1 MAKQLITDYFRLNNA
16 KQLRESIS
24 EAANNAYYV
33 FVGRH
38 TSYANGDA
46 IVPSPI
52 NSIQEID
59 VDSFRNMIFGK
70 RVSADDAKI
79 MISRYD
85 WISNTV
91 YTKYDSNVDLSNT
104 AFYVLTDAAAQYHVF
119 KVLDNNG
126 GAPSTQRPE
135 FADTAADDEYY
146 STSDGYVWKYM
157 YSISKNDF
165 DKFSTA
171 DFIPVI
177 PNANVTA
184 NAVSGAIDV
193 ITISSGGSNYNS
205 SFANTF
211 EATNL
216 RIGGDTTKYGL
227 ASGASAN
234 NDFYNDSFMYISTG
248 TGLGQIR
255 KIVDYAVI
263 GTDKVAT
270 IDTAFTV
277 APDTTSSYEI
287 TPSINILGDGSNA
300 KARALVNT
308 SSGNSIYRVE
318 IIERGQN
325 YSFATATVV
334 GNTGGV
340 SNAASLS
347 VIIGPKG
354 GHGADPEYELG
365 GKYLGFSVSFANT
378 EANTIPSTNDFR
390 TIGILKDPL
399 FANVEF
405 ALSSVIGA
413 YVDEEIVSQANTN
426 ASGVVTYFS
435 GSTLRLSNVTGT
447 FTTGQI
453 VTGATSNA
461 TANVSSYQIN
471 NITKNF
477 NTFDQRAKYTYS
489 TVTGTFQADD
499 PVYQTDLST
508 TNAVFHSIDSNYI
521 FLTDER
527 GTFNPTIDLIGNTSS
542 ASANITSKLPPDL
555 VIGSGEVLYIE
566 NTDSISRSNNQTE
579 VIKIIMKF

>member
-33 FVGRH
+33 FVGKH
-38 TSYANGDA
+38 TPYTSGDA
-46 IVPSPI
+46 NVPTPT
-52 NSIQEID
+52 NSTQEID
-59 VDSFRNMIFGK
+59 VDSYRNMIFGK
-70 RVSADDAKI
+70 RVAADDVKI
-79 MISRYD
+79 MVRRYD
-85 WISNTV
+85 WVSNTV
-91 YTKYDSNVDLSNT
+91 YAKYDSAADLSNS
-104 AFYVLTDAAAQYHVF
+104 AFYTLTNGASQYHVF
-119 KVLDNNG
+119 KVLDNND
-126 GAPSTQRPE
+126 GAPSTQQPE
-135 FADTAADDEYY
+135 FADTGADDEYY

-157 YSISKNDF
+157 YSITKSEF
-165 DKFSTA
+165 DKFATA

-177 PNANVTA
+177 PNANVVA

-193 ITISSGGSNYNS
+193 ITITSGGSSYNS

-234 NDFYNDSFMYISTG
+234 NDFYNDSFIYISSG

-263 GTDKVAT
+263 GTDKVIT
-270 IDTAFTV
+270 VDSAFVT

-287 TPSINILGDGSNA
+287 TPSINIVGDGSNA

-340 SNAASLS
+340 SNAASLG
-347 VIIGPKG
+347 VVIGPKG
-354 GHGADPEYELG
+354 GHGSDPEYELG
-365 GKYLGFSVSFANT
+365 GRYLGFSVSFANT
-378 EANTIPSTNDFR
+378 EANTIPTTNDYR

-405 ALSSVIGA
+405 TLSSVVGVYEDA
-413 YVDEEIVSQANTN
+413 EVVTQANTN
-426 ASGVVTYFS
+426 ASGVVTFFS

-461 TANVSSYQIN
+461 TANVASYEIN

-477 NTFDQRAKYTYS
+477 NTFDQREKFTYS
-489 TVTGTFQADD
+489 TITGTFQADETI
-499 PVYQTDLST
+499 YQTDKST
-508 TNAVFHSIDSNYI
+508 TNAVFHSVDANYI

-527 GTFNPTIDLIGNTSS
+527 GMLNVATDLIGDISS
-542 ASANITSKLPPDL
+542 ATANVTSKLPPDL

-566 NTDSISRSNNQTE
+566 NTDPISRSNNQTE

>member
-33 FVGRH
+33 FVGKH
-38 TSYANGDA
+38 TPYTSGDA
-46 IVPSPI
+46 NVPTPT
-52 NSIQEID
+52 NSTQEID
-59 VDSFRNMIFGK
+59 VDSYRNMIFGK
-70 RVSADDAKI
+70 RVAADDVKI
-79 MISRYD
+79 MVRRYD
-85 WISNTV
+85 WVSNTV
-91 YTKYDSNVDLSNT
+91 YAKYDSAADLSNS
-104 AFYVLTDAAAQYHVF
+104 AFYTLTNGASQYHVF
-119 KVLDNNG
+119 KVLDNND
-126 GAPSTQRPE
+126 GAPSTQQPE
-135 FADTAADDEYY
+135 FADTGADDEYY

-157 YSISKNDF
+157 YSITKSEF
-165 DKFSTA
+165 DKFATA

-177 PNANVTA
+177 PNANVVA

-193 ITISSGGSNYNS
+193 ITITSGGSSYNS

-234 NDFYNDSFMYISTG
+234 NDFYNDSFIYISSG

-263 GTDKVAT
+263 GTDKVIT
-270 IDTAFTV
+270 VDSAFVT

-287 TPSINILGDGSNA
+287 TPSINIVGDGSNA

-340 SNAASLS
+340 SNAASLG
-347 VIIGPKG
+347 VVIGPKG
-354 GHGADPEYELG
+354 GHGSDPEYELG
-365 GKYLGFSVSFANT
+365 GRYLGFSVSFANT
-378 EANTIPSTNDFR
+378 EANTIPTTNDYR

-405 ALSSVIGA
+405 TLSSVVGVYEDA
-413 YVDEEIVSQANTN
+413 EVVTQANTN
-426 ASGVVTYFS
+426 ASGVVTFFS

-461 TANVSSYQIN
+461 TANVASYEIN

-477 NTFDQRAKYTYS
+477 NTFDQREKFTYS
-489 TVTGTFQADD
+489 TITGTFQADETI
-499 PVYQTDLST
+499 YQTDKST
-508 TNAVFHSIDSNYI
+508 TNAVFHSVDANYI

-527 GTFNPTIDLIGNTSS
+527 GVLNVATDLIGDISS
-542 ASANITSKLPPDL
+542 ATANVTSKLPPDL

-566 NTDSISRSNNQTE
+566 NTDPISRSNNQTE